1 MWISVVQPILDTDC
15 NIIEIYVN
23 CMLETKATVTCSEY
37 VKIIA
42 SLQQEL

>member
-23 CMLETKATVTCSEY
+23 CMLETKDTITCSEY
-37 VKIIA
+37 VKIIV
-42 SLQQEL
+42 SLPQEI